1 MKESELSLGKI
12 DGVEAGAEDRLVN
25 SGICTVMELAAALPA
40 EIVEVVGGDVE
51 GAAALISNA
60 RSYLTKKGLMLGEFV
75 TASEIARRKKDVSF
89 CSTGSIALDRLLGG
103 GLETKAVTEFFG
115 MFGSGKS
122 QICHTASV
130 MCQLP
135 QERGGL
141 GGSAIYIDT
150 EGTFRVNRLS
160 EIATARGLDQA
171 EVLNHVLYCRA
182 YDVQHL
188 TAVVKSLGLHIRE
201 NSARLIVVDSVI
213 SLFRSEFIG
222 RETLAERQQK
232 LNGLMHRLHNLAEVY
247 NVAVVITNQV
257 QATPNT
263 FFGDPN
269 RPTGGHVLGHSSTYR
284 VYLKKSGE
292 ERLAAMVDSPY
303 HPYSEAR
310 FMIASAGCS
319 DPDSTR

>member
-1 MKESELSLGKI
+1 MKESDLSLGKI
-12 DGVEAGAEDRLVN
+12 DGVSAGTEDRLVN
-25 SGICTVMELAAALPA
+25 SGICTVMELAAALPE
-40 EIVEVVGGDVE
+40 EIVEVVGGDSQV
-51 GAAALISNA
+51 ASTLISSA
-60 RSYLTKKGLMLGEFV
+60 RSYLTKKGFMLGEFV
-75 TASEIARRKKDVSF
+75 TASEIAKRNKDVSF
-89 CSTGSIALDRLLGG
+89 CSTGSAALDRLLGG
-103 GLETKAVTEFFG
+103 GIETKAITEFFG
-115 MFGSGKS
+115 VFGSGKS

-130 MCQLP
+130 LCQLP
-135 QERGGL
+135 PERGGL

-160 EIATARGLDQA
+160 EIAAARGLDQA
-171 EVLNHVLYCRA
+171 EVLDRVLYCRA

-188 TAVVKSLGLHIRE
+188 TSVVKSLGLHIRE
-201 NSARLIVVDSVI
+201 NSARLVVVDSVI

-247 NVAVVITNQV
+247 NIAVLITNQV
-257 QATPNT
+257 QSTPNT

-303 HPYSEAR
+303 HPYSEAK
-310 FMIASAGCS
+310 FVITSAGCS
-319 DPDSTR
+319 DLDSVE